1 MSRFVDSEGMRDRL
15 SESRGPDY
23 WRSLEELAGSE
34 AFQEQ
39 LRREFPEGA
48 DLPPEGVDRRRF
60 LQVMGASLALA
71 GAAGCTRQPLET
83 IVPYVRQPEDV
94 IPGRPQYFATAHV
107 DGGYATGVLVENHL
121 GRPTKLEGNLDHP
134 ASLGAL
140 DRVAQSCLLDLYDP
154 DRAQVVKNSQRI
166 RTWGAFDAALDG
178 VLKSQEGLEGAGLRL
193 LTPPST
199 SPSVDVLMQQMH
211 QRFPKARWHQ
221 WDPVGLDSQHEGLYR
236 ALGQRSSLRYDFS
249 RARIVVALDSDFLS
263 RGPGQLRYAH
273 DFMAH
278 RDLEHGGRGNG
289 HGSHPEMNRL
299 YVIESEPTNTG
310 AVADHRL
317 SLSASQVKLFA
328 LALAAESK
336 VVGSSIPVECR
347 TGVMAK
353 WLDVIGGELRTHMGE
368 SIIIAGESAP
378 PEIHALALAMNT
390 MLNNINKTVIIT
402 EPLEVEQTNGLSSIR
417 ELVTDMRAGRVD
429 ALVMLGGNPVY
440 DAPADLDFAEALNNV
455 AFRAHL
461 SLYDD
466 ETSDLCDWHLP
477 MSHDLESWGDA
488 RAYDGSVTLLQPMIA
503 PLYRTRSAL
512 EILAHIAGAESTDAH
527 DVVQGTWK
535 VKRNGVDFDWWWRKS
550 LHDGF
555 VEGTQRPFRH
565 STYQREAVIDACGS
579 LRRQAA
585 EIPVD
590 ENTFELQFRDDANLR
605 GGRLA
610 NNGWLQ
616 ELPRPW
622 TRLTWENALL
632 LSPERARRLGVQNED
647 IVEVDVRDRKVEVP
661 VWIAPG
667 HSDLSATLHLGYGR
681 RRCGR
686 VGTAAGADA
695 YSLRHSSHLWS
706 DTRLRVTPTGRRAKL
721 ACTQTHNSM
730 EGRHLVRQA
739 SLTDY
744 LKDPQLIHDMGHTVP
759 DDMTLYP
766 PDHEYDGYSWGM
778 AFNLGLCTGCNA
790 CVTACNAENNIPVV
804 GKDQVLMGREMQWLR
819 IDRYFEGDA
828 ANPKAVQ
835 QPVMCQHC
843 ENAPCE
849 VVCPVGATMHGDEG
863 LNQMVYNR
871 CVGTRYCS
879 NNCPYKV
886 RRFNFFMYSDLKTES
901 LKLMRNP
908 DVTVRTR
915 GVMEKC
921 TYCVQRINGARIQA
935 KKEDRDIRDG
945 EIVTAC
951 QQACPTNAIVFG
963 DINDPESRVS
973 KLKASHLNYKLLED
987 VNTRPRTSYLAR
999 VTNPHPKLTEMETS
1013 SHGHS
1018 GA

>member
-1 MSRFVDSEGMRDRL
+1 
-15 SESRGPDY
+15 
-23 WRSLEELAGSE
+23 
-34 AFQEQ
+34 
-39 LRREFPEGA
+39 
-48 DLPPEGVDRRRF
+48 
-60 LQVMGASLALA
+60 
-71 GAAGCTRQPLET
+71 
-83 IVPYVRQPEDV
+83 
-94 IPGRPQYFATAHV
+94 
-107 DGGYATGVLVENHL
+107 
-121 GRPTKLEGNLDHP
+121 
-134 ASLGAL
+134 
-140 DRVAQSCLLDLYDP
+140 
-154 DRAQVVKNSQRI
+154 
-166 RTWGAFDAALDG
+166 
-178 VLKSQEGLEGAGLRL
+178 
-193 LTPPST
+193 
-199 SPSVDVLMQQMH
+199 MQQMR

-221 WDPVGLDSQHEGLYR
+221 WDPVGLDNQHEGLYR
-236 ALGQRSSLRYDFS
+236 ALGQRSSVRYDFS

-278 RDLEHGGRGNG
+278 RDLEHGGSGKG
-289 HGSHPEMNRL
+289 HASQPEMNRL

-317 SLSASQVKLFA
+317 SLSASQLKLFA

-353 WLDVIGGELRTHMGE
+353 WLDVIGAELRTNKGE

-390 MLNNINKTVIIT
+390 MLNNINQTVIIT

-417 ELVTDMRAGRVD
+417 DLVTDMRAGRVD

-488 RAYDGSVTLLQPMIA
+488 RAYDGTVTLLQPMIA

-535 VKRNGVDFDWWWRKS
+535 VKRNGIDFDWWWRKS

-565 STYQREAVIDACGS
+565 STYQREAVIDVCDS
-579 LRRQAA
+579 LRRNAA
-585 EIPVD
+585 ANPVD
-590 ENTFELQFRDDANLR
+590 DNTFELQFRDDANLR

-632 LSPERARRLGVQNED
+632 LSPERALQLGVQNED

-681 RRCGR
+681 QRCGR
-686 VGTAAGADA
+686 VGTGAGADA
-695 YSLRHSSHLWS
+695 FSLRNSSHLWS
-706 DTRLRVTPTGRRAKL
+706 DNRLRVTPTGRRTQL

-744 LKDPQLIHDMGHTVP
+744 LKDPHLIHDMGHTVP

-766 PDHEYDGYSWGM
+766 AEHPYDGYSWGM

-804 GKDQVLMGREMQWLR
+804 GKDQVLKGREMQWLR

-828 ANPKAVQ
+828 ENPKAVQ

-886 RRFNFFMYSDLKTES
+886 RRFNFLMYSDLKTES

-999 VTNPHPKLTEMETS
+999 VTNPHPNLTEMETS